1 MTTYAVTA
9 IKPLFGVIANIFIL
23 ISLFNVTGGFLNS
36 YLRYTYLLYMTVR
49 IEFNCFNSTAFE
61 LGCRFLLNG
70 KLFFLGI
77 FRFKFTYVLP
87 TTAICVGQMT
97 FLNSGFTYQTKFQPF
112 PDINV
117 IIQQSYSPKASKR
130 IAALFK
136 AYL

>member
-1 MTTYAVTA
+1 
-9 IKPLFGVIANIFIL
+9 
-23 ISLFNVTGGFLNS
+23 
-36 YLRYTYLLYMTVR
+36 MTVR
-49 IEFNCFNSTAFE
+49 IEFNCFNFTAFE

-87 TTAICVGQMT
+87 TTAIYVGQMT
-97 FLNSGFTYQTKFQPF
+97 FLNSGFTYQTKSQPF